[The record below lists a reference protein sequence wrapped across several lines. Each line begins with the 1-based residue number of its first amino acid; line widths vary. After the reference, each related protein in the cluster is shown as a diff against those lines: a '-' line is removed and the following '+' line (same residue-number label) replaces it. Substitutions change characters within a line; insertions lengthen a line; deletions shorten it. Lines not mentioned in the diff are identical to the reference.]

1 MKFRK
6 VFRGY
11 DPRQVDE
18 FLKTQAESDKM
29 VLQATRERVDQ
40 LLDENKRL
48 GEQLDK
54 YRKDSEAISNA
65 LVQSQK
71 LAKLLKNDAE
81 KYSEVVLLRAK
92 LFFAAWQAYAQTLVS
107 TLSREELARFNE
119 IKDKLEKL
127 VYAYDGRNIAGETA
141 DLALSTGGKSSVKTQ
156 VSVAATD
163 NKQNAANA
171 DNVANPVKRIQ
182 QAADV
187 VIDPKELIHP
197 DKTLEE
203 ICADLGLTGGDST
216 IQLDVPKGD
225 D

>member
-18 FLKTQAESDKM
+18 FLKTQSESDKM

-40 LLDENKRL
+40 LIDENKRL
-48 GEQLDK
+48 GEQLNK
-54 YRKDSEAISNA
+54 YRKDSEAISAA

-107 TLSREELARFNE
+107 TLSREELARFDE
-119 IKDKLEKL
+119 IKDK
-127 VYAYDGRNIAGETA
+127 
-141 DLALSTGGKSSVKTQ
+141 Q
-156 VSVAATD
+156 VND
-163 NKQNAANA
+163 
-171 DNVANPVKRIQ
+171 
-182 QAADV
+182 
-187 VIDPKELIHP
+187 
-197 DKTLEE
+197 
-203 ICADLGLTGGDST
+203 
-216 IQLDVPKGD
+216 
-225 D
+225 

>member
-18 FLKTQAESDKM
+18 FLKTQSESDKM

-40 LLDENKRL
+40 LIDENKRL
-48 GEQLDK
+48 GEQLNK
-54 YRKDSEAISNA
+54 YRKDSEAISAA

-107 TLSREELARFNE
+107 TLSREELARFDE

-141 DLALSTGGKSSVKTQ
+141 DLALSADG
-156 VSVAATD
+156 AATKPQTNESASD
-163 NKQNAANA
+163 NGQHAAST
-171 DNVANPVKRIQ
+171 DKVANPVKRIQ

-216 IQLDVPKGD
+216 IQLDMPKWD

>member
-18 FLKTQAESDKM
+18 FLKTQSESDKM

-40 LLDENKRL
+40 LIDENKRL
-48 GEQLDK
+48 GEQLNK
-54 YRKDSEAISNA
+54 YRKDSEAISAA

-107 TLSREELARFNE
+107 TLSREELARFDE

-127 VYAYDGRNIAGETA
+127 V
-141 DLALSTGGKSSVKTQ
+141 
-156 VSVAATD
+156 
-163 NKQNAANA
+163 
-171 DNVANPVKRIQ
+171 
-182 QAADV
+182 
-187 VIDPKELIHP
+187 
-197 DKTLEE
+197 
-203 ICADLGLTGGDST
+203 
-216 IQLDVPKGD
+216 
-225 D
+225 